1 VPLRTTSMPSPFL
14 GELCTALRHVE
25 IAEQRGER
33 SAWAKRLITS
43 RPAKVCAFSLRLA
56 F

>member
-1 VPLRTTSMPSPFL
+1 MPLRTTSMPSPFL

-25 IAEQRGER
+25 IAEQLGER
-33 SAWAKRLITS
+33 NAWATRLITS
-43 RPAKVCAFSLRLA
+43 RPAEVCAFSLRVA